1 MNRHTFTRFV
11 TGLIAS
17 MALISGIAQANETLD
32 YTPGLVEERL
42 AAGET
47 LFVDYFATWCSTCAR
62 QEKILEELR
71 AENPEFDENIT
82 FVKIDWDT
90 YQGHEV
96 TRSRNIPRRS
106 TLLVLRG
113 DEELGRIVAGTD
125 KEAIKALIAKGL

>member
-1 MNRHTFTRFV
+1 MHRIIKGF
-11 TGLIAS
+11 LAS
-17 MALISGIAQANETLD
+17 LALVSSMSFAETLD
-32 YTPGLVEERL
+32 YTPGLIKERL

-62 QEKILEELR
+62 QAGILEELR
-71 AENPEFDENIT
+71 AENPVFDENMT
-82 FVKIDWDT
+82 FVKVDWDT

-96 TRSRNIPRRS
+96 TSSRNIPRRS

-125 KEAIKALIAKGL
+125 PEAIKELLSKGL